1 VSGARRAD
9 FAARAARYDEL
20 RPPDE
25 LWWEVYDLLVHEGD
39 LRGRRV
45 LEVGC
50 GTGVLAAALAER
62 DAARVWAVDAE
73 PAMLDV
79 ARSRVPAGV
88 GLKLGT
94 AESLPFRDA
103 WFERAVLRQVV
114 QHVDRTRAL
123 PELARVLAPGGRAS
137 IATFARSHF
146 ERFWLNPF
154 FPSFEAIELAR
165 FPDPEVL
172 TAELEAAGFASTRV
186 VALSQSRELDR
197 ATALARIRGRHIS
210 TFDLVGDEEIAAGT
224 ARAERELPE
233 RIATTLDWAI
243 VVADRH

>member
-1 VSGARRAD
+1 VIGSPRPD
-9 FAARAARYDEL
+9 FGARAARYDEL
-20 RPPDE
+20 RPPDQ
-25 LWWEVYDLLVHEGD
+25 LWWEVFEVLVREGD

-62 DAARVWAVDAE
+62 EAARVWAVDAE

-88 GLKLGT
+88 GLKLGR
-94 AESLPFRDA
+94 AEELPFRDG

-114 QHVDRTRAL
+114 QHVDRERAL
-123 PELARVLAPGGRAS
+123 PELARVLAPGGRAV
-137 IATFARSHF
+137 IATFQRSHF
-146 ERFWLNPF
+146 ERFWLNSF

-165 FPDPEVL
+165 FPEPGAL
-172 TAELEAAGFASTRV
+172 AAQLEASGFASARV
-186 VALSQSRELDR
+186 VTLSQRRELDR
-197 ATALARIRGRHIS
+197 ATALERIRGRHIS
-210 TFDLVGDEEIAAGT
+210 TFDLVSEEELTAGT

-233 RIATTLDWAI
+233 RIVTTLDWAI
-243 VVADRH
+243 VVAER

>member
-1 VSGARRAD
+1 MR
-9 FAARAARYDEL
+9 
-20 RPPDE
+20 
-25 LWWEVYDLLVHEGD
+25 EGD

-45 LEVGC
+45 LEIGC

-62 DAARVWAVDAE
+62 EAARVWAVDAE

-88 GLKLGT
+88 GLKLGS
-94 AESLPFRDA
+94 AEALPFRDG

-114 QHVDRTRAL
+114 QHLDRERAL
-123 PELARVLAPGGRAS
+123 PELARVLAPGGRAV
-137 IATFARSHF
+137 IATFERSHF

-165 FPDPEVL
+165 FPEPTAL
-172 TAELEAAGFASTRV
+172 AAELEAAGFATARV
-186 VALSQSRELDR
+186 VTLSQRRELDR
-197 ATALARIRGRHIS
+197 ATALERIRGRHIS
-210 TFDLVGDEEIAAGT
+210 TFDLVGEEELATGT

-233 RIATTLDWAI
+233 RVVTSVDWAI
-243 VVADRH
+243 VVADR

>member
-1 VSGARRAD
+1 VIGSPRPD
-9 FAARAARYDEL
+9 FGARAARYDEL

-25 LWWEVYDLLVHEGD
+25 LWWEVFEVLVREGD

-45 LEVGC
+45 LEIGC

-62 DAARVWAVDAE
+62 EAARVWAVDAE

-88 GLKLGT
+88 GLKLGS
-94 AESLPFRDA
+94 AEALPFRDG

-114 QHVDRTRAL
+114 QHLDRERAL
-123 PELARVLAPGGRAS
+123 PELARVLAPGGRAV
-137 IATFARSHF
+137 IATFERSHF

-165 FPDPEVL
+165 FPEPTAL
-172 TAELEAAGFASTRV
+172 AAELEAAGFATARV
-186 VALSQSRELDR
+186 VTLSQRRELDR
-197 ATALARIRGRHIS
+197 ATALERIRGRHIS
-210 TFDLVGDEEIAAGT
+210 TFDLVGEEELATGT

-233 RIATTLDWAI
+233 RVVTSVDWAI
-243 VVADRH
+243 VVADR